1 MTPAP
6 LPALNFTLLL
16 RALFKR
22 APRRDSLAAG
32 LPEPTV
38 YAVPRVDPRQLRR
51 YNQMLGFEAAA
62 FPLTFCY
69 LLVQRAH
76 LGTMLAPG
84 FPFRVAGMI
93 HVANALAEQR
103 GCDPLRPFTIHTT
116 PRVEQPG
123 ASGSVQ
129 VVLDSVGH
137 QDGAIVFTCSSTYLA
152 VLGQRK
158 PRTGV
163 RPDEAITQPRVAQWQ
178 LDAGSGRRYA
188 AVSGD
193 WNPIHLW
200 RWTARLMGLR
210 SPIIHGMHTV
220 AKTCA
225 ELERQSQRRV
235 TGLSARFRAPIP
247 LARSVTLFAD
257 AAAGTFAVGC
267 DGGRAVEGTFTLDAV
282 GSKANLAA

>member
-1 MTPAP
+1 
-6 LPALNFTLLL
+6 
-16 RALFKR
+16 
-22 APRRDSLAAG
+22 
-32 LPEPTV
+32 
-38 YAVPRVDPRQLRR
+38 
-51 YNQMLGFEAAA
+51 
-62 FPLTFCY
+62 
-69 LLVQRAH
+69 
-76 LGTMLAPG
+76 MLAPG

-93 HVANALAEQR
+93 HVANALEEQR
-103 GCDPLRPFTIHTT
+103 RCDPLRPLTIRTT
-116 PRVEQPG
+116 TRIESPS

-129 VVLDSVGH
+129 VALDSVAH

-152 VLGQRK
+152 VRGQRG

-163 RPDEAITQPRVAQWQ
+163 RQEEAITQPQIAQWQ

-200 RWTARLMGLR
+200 RWAARLMGLR

-225 ELERQSQRRV
+225 ELERHSQQRV

-247 LARSVTLFAD
+247 LQRSLALFAD

-267 DGGRAVEGTFTLDAV
+267 DGGRAVEGTYTLNAV
-282 GSKANLAA
+282 GSKANIAA